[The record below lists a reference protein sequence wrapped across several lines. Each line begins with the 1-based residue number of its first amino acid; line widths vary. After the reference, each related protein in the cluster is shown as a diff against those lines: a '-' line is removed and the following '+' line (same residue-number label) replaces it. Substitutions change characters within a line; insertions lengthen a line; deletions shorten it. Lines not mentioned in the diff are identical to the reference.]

1 MPEWWFAGELG
12 DTELASVELLSYDME
27 LDIESVSF
35 VKIVERLLLYLLIKD
50 ECIRLTL
57 LVVDPLV
64 AVVAV
69 VAAVLVSEL
78 FDINELVEETVELF
92 LPKTL
97 FLLEPNGWWK
107 SEAAEYL
114 NVVLILGSSSRRKDI
129 NLRWRVGR
137 RVTTEQLIK
146 EVKSKKKVKSKQ
158 KKGKQESWLDLYSFW
173 FFLKKWRQKTRQG
186 KEDNNGKKD
195 LCKLLNE

>member
-1 MPEWWFAGELG
+1 MMICWRMG

-64 AVVAV
+64 AVVAA

-92 LPKTL
+92 LSKTL
-97 FLLEPNGWWK
+97 FLLEPNG
-107 SEAAEYL
+107 
-114 NVVLILGSSSRRKDI
+114 
-129 NLRWRVGR
+129 
-137 RVTTEQLIK
+137 
-146 EVKSKKKVKSKQ
+146 
-158 KKGKQESWLDLYSFW
+158 
-173 FFLKKWRQKTRQG
+173 
-186 KEDNNGKKD
+186 
-195 LCKLLNE
+195 

>member
-64 AVVAV
+64 AVVAA

-107 SEAAEYL
+107 SEATEYL
-114 NVVLILGSSSRRKDI
+114 NVVLILGSSSRREDI

-146 EVKSKKKVKSKQ
+146 EVKTKKKVKSKQ

-186 KEDNNGKKD
+186 KEDNNGKND

>member
-64 AVVAV
+64 AVVAA

-92 LPKTL
+92 LSKTL

-107 SEAAEYL
+107 SEATEYL
-114 NVVLILGSSSRRKDI
+114 NVVLILGSSSRREDI

-146 EVKSKKKVKSKQ
+146 EVKTKKKVKSKQ

-186 KEDNNGKKD
+186 KEDNNGKND

>member
-64 AVVAV
+64 AA

-107 SEAAEYL
+107 SEAAKYL
-114 NVVLILGSSSRRKDI
+114 NVVLILGSSSRREDI
-129 NLRWRVGR
+129 TLRWRVGR

-146 EVKSKKKVKSKQ
+146 EVKTKKKVKSKQ
-158 KKGKQESWLDLYSFW
+158 KKGKWESWLDLYSFW

-186 KEDNNGKKD
+186 KENKKD

>member
-64 AVVAV
+64 AVVA
-69 VAAVLVSEL
+69 AVLVSEL

-107 SEAAEYL
+107 SEAAKYL
-114 NVVLILGSSSRRKDI
+114 NVVLILGSSSRREDI
-129 NLRWRVGR
+129 TLRWRVGR

-146 EVKSKKKVKSKQ
+146 EVKTKKKVKSKQ
-158 KKGKQESWLDLYSFW
+158 KKGKWESWLDLYSFW

-186 KEDNNGKKD
+186 KENKKD

>member
-64 AVVAV
+64 AVVA
-69 VAAVLVSEL
+69 AVLVSEL

-107 SEAAEYL
+107 SEAAKYL
-114 NVVLILGSSSRRKDI
+114 NVVLILGSSSRREDI
-129 NLRWRVGR
+129 TLRWRVGR

-146 EVKSKKKVKSKQ
+146 EVKTKKKVKSKQ
-158 KKGKQESWLDLYSFW
+158 KKGKWESWLDLYSFW
-173 FFLKKWRQKTRQG
+173 LFLKKWRQKTRQG
-186 KEDNNGKKD
+186 KENKKD

>member
-64 AVVAV
+64 AVVAA

-92 LPKTL
+92 LSKTL

-114 NVVLILGSSSRRKDI
+114 NVVLILGSSSRREDI
-129 NLRWRVGR
+129 TLRWRVGR

-146 EVKSKKKVKSKQ
+146 EVKTKKKVKSKQ
-158 KKGKQESWLDLYSFW
+158 KKGKWESWLDLYSFW
-173 FFLKKWRQKTRQG
+173 LFLKKWRQKTRQG
-186 KEDNNGKKD
+186 KENKKD

>member
-1 MPEWWFAGELG
+1 MLEWWFAGELG

-64 AVVAV
+64 AVVA
-69 VAAVLVSEL
+69 AVLVSEL

-114 NVVLILGSSSRRKDI
+114 NVVLILGSSSRREDI
-129 NLRWRVGR
+129 TLRWRVGR

-146 EVKSKKKVKSKQ
+146 EVKTKKKVKSKQ
-158 KKGKQESWLDLYSFW
+158 KKGKWESWLDLYSFW

-186 KEDNNGKKD
+186 KENKKD

>member
-64 AVVAV
+64 AA

-92 LPKTL
+92 LSKTL

-114 NVVLILGSSSRRKDI
+114 NVVLILGSSSRREDI

-146 EVKSKKKVKSKQ
+146 EVKTKKKVKSKQ

-186 KEDNNGKKD
+186 KEDNNGKND

>member
-1 MPEWWFAGELG
+1 
-12 DTELASVELLSYDME
+12 ME

-64 AVVAV
+64 AVVAA

-92 LPKTL
+92 LSKTL
-97 FLLEPNGWWK
+97 FLLEPNG
-107 SEAAEYL
+107 
-114 NVVLILGSSSRRKDI
+114 
-129 NLRWRVGR
+129 
-137 RVTTEQLIK
+137 
-146 EVKSKKKVKSKQ
+146 
-158 KKGKQESWLDLYSFW
+158 
-173 FFLKKWRQKTRQG
+173 
-186 KEDNNGKKD
+186 
-195 LCKLLNE
+195 

>member
-1 MPEWWFAGELG
+1 MLEWWFAGELG

-64 AVVAV
+64 AA

-92 LPKTL
+92 LSKTL

-114 NVVLILGSSSRRKDI
+114 NVVLILGSSSRREDI
-129 NLRWRVGR
+129 TLRWRVGR

-146 EVKSKKKVKSKQ
+146 EVKTKKKVKSKQ
-158 KKGKQESWLDLYSFW
+158 KKGKWESWLDLYSFW

-186 KEDNNGKKD
+186 KENKKD